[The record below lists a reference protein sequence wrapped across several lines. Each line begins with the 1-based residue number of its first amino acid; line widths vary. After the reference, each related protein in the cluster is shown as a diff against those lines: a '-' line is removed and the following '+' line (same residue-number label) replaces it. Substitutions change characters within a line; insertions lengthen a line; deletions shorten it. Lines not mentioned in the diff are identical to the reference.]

1 MSAPAAILETILA
14 RLTVLFLIGAG
25 GDPDAARAAAAQML
39 ATYNPRTADEAR
51 LAAAIIGFSFQA
63 LEALSQ
69 AAIPDMPLARVLRLR
84 GSAVSLNREAAKA
97 ERRLDQLRHA
107 KPVQQTAPQPEADT
121 QPEPALAPKIE
132 HAVALIQ
139 ETATV
144 AAAAKAGN
152 ITWTQAYQQRQR
164 DARIAASLLR
174 AERRLA
180 EQATQAANSQA
191 HQSA

>member
-1 MSAPAAILETILA
+1 MTETAA
-14 RLTVLFLIGAG
+14 
-25 GDPDAARAAAAQML
+25 
-39 ATYNPRTADEAR
+39 
-51 LAAAIIGFSFQA
+51 
-63 LEALSQ
+63 
-69 AAIPDMPLARVLRLR
+69 
-84 GSAVSLNREAAKA
+84 
-97 ERRLDQLRHA
+97 
-107 KPVQQTAPQPEADT
+107 

-164 DARIAASLLR
+164 DARIAASLQR
-174 AERRLA
+174 AEHRV
-180 EQATQAANSQA
+180 ATQAALAADSQV